1 MNLVDATDLSRMQTS
16 AAEAAAFLRLFANDR
31 RLLVLCHLMEGE
43 RSVTWL
49 AERVDLSP
57 SALSQ
62 HLTRL
67 RADRLVRTR
76 REGQTIHY
84 RLADARV
91 ARLLGLLYEM
101 FCEPGGAP

>member
-1 MNLVDATDLSRMQTS
+1 MDTPDLFRMQAS
-16 AAEAAAFLRLFANDR
+16 AAEAAAFLRLLGNDR

-43 RSVTWL
+43 RSVNWL

-67 RADRLVRTR
+67 RADKLVRTR

-84 RLADARV
+84 RLADQRV

-101 FCEPGGAP
+101 FCAPEGRP

>member
-1 MNLVDATDLSRMQTS
+1 MDAPDLSRMQAS
-16 AAEAAAFLRLFANDR
+16 AAEAAAFLRLLGNDR

-67 RADRLVRTR
+67 RADKLVRTR

-84 RLADARV
+84 RLADQRV
-91 ARLLGLLYEM
+91 ARLLGLLYDM
-101 FCEPGGAP
+101 FCAPGVTP